1 MDAHRIFAGG
11 GGGKSK
17 KGTPYEENTPPTL
30 GFFF

>member
-1 MDAHRIFAGG
+1 MDAHRIFAG

-17 KGTPYEENTPPTL
+17 KGTPYEEKTPPTL